1 MKTNK
6 GIYIIKKYNYKYDF
20 DLCNNLY
27 DFYEK
32 KGFNVIRPI
41 NKNPITINKEVYNVF
56 LYKKH
61 IVSKCEDEFL
71 IKLITNHSK
80 VNLES
85 TLIKKCNRYYNFL
98 KKIKNY
104 KIPEEEKIVLLYSQ
118 LRGNKLL
125 YDNYLNH
132 GDLSKTNILI
142 YKGKYYII
150 DFDEVTITTEL
161 YDFANIVIKHKTK
174 NNKLKKEEID
184 NLYYKVISKKYTK
197 QDVYSIIIF
206 YLVKILLEKFY
217 LYEKNSIDLY
227 SNEQKKDSFAKYL
240 NLIDQIKEW

>member
-1 MKTNK
+1 M
-6 GIYIIKKYNYKYDF
+6 
-20 DLCNNLY
+20 
-27 DFYEK
+27 
-32 KGFNVIRPI
+32 
-41 NKNPITINKEVYNVF
+41 
-56 LYKKH
+56 
-61 IVSKCEDEFL
+61 
-71 IKLITNHSK
+71 
-80 VNLES
+80 
-85 TLIKKCNRYYNFL
+85 IKKCNRYYNFL